1 MPPSL
6 FLEKIDHLN
15 FRNRNTYFSDF
26 FAEVISKISN
36 ELVYDEKASVYSINN
51 KYAQKS
57 QYTLKKFKSTL
68 ASAAFKRQAQ
78 SRAEPSII
86 NQDLAPEF
94 DITLEN
100 FDYESEM
107 KAFFENLLKGSLTN
121 KSINIVAKIFKE
133 FGAKELERFIEKNPY
148 VAAGVNDNS
157 KNQKRGRKKG
167 LGLQDLKKKA
177 SLPLKA
183 SSMSEIKK
191 KNKEDDKKGELGE
204 PESPTMKKEEEIV
217 FFASEKKRGRPKN
230 HHFLTEKNEKKRKI
244 GESNKQFSEFLESNA
259 MDIEGEN
266 NKKKAYLKGFL

>member
-15 FRNRNTYFSDF
+15 FRNRNTYFSEF
-26 FAEVISKISN
+26 FSEVISKISN

-133 FGAKELERFIEKNPY
+133 FGVNELERFIEKNPN
-148 VAAGVNDNS
+148 ASAGVVENKSN
-157 KNQKRGRKKG
+157 KKGRKKG
-167 LGLQDLKKKA
+167 LGLQELKKKTGN
-177 SLPLKA
+177 LPLKTTNIG
-183 SSMSEIKK
+183 EIQRKNRDNEKK
-191 KNKEDDKKGELGE
+191 RENQEEG
-204 PESPTMKKEEEIV
+204 SPAMKKEEEIV
-217 FFASEKKRGRPKN
+217 FFASEKKRGRPKISN
-230 HHFLTEKNEKKRKI
+230 FLTEKNEKKRKI
-244 GESNKQFSEFLESNA
+244 SEGNKQFSEFLEKNT
-259 MDIEGEN
+259 MDLEGEN
-266 NKKKAYLKGFL
+266 SKKKKSSRGFL